1 MEKIKIGKLEF
12 ELVTNGY
19 RLGKEGGTLV
29 FLPEE
34 RTFEEV
40 ENIMKQ
46 AESIYLIDGAGE
58 IMESR
63 HDLIFAGRMQKDNYY
78 VISNNEQG
86 KEILGTVMTADFR
99 ISDVRE
105 ELDEINA
112 KLDYVAMMTDVEV

>member
-19 RLGKEGGTLV
+19 RLGKEGGALI
-29 FLPEE
+29 FLPGE

-46 AESIYLIDGAGE
+46 AESIYLVDGAGE

-63 HDLIFAGRMQKDNYY
+63 HDLIFAGRMQKDNHY

-99 ISDVRE
+99 IPDVRE